1 MKQIKIKKVN
11 FIKLFLF
18 RLTVILLILLAVC
31 MGITYV
37 ARHEYNQEKDLEAK
51 NSLTLFQSGIYEK
64 YNTLQSEGKRDEKL
78 LDEFTNDLQWYVDSA
93 SFCLPAYLSIQET
106 TAFAIYN
113 KDTKELYAISDENA
127 YIFISDYK
135 GLDGFFRYEG
145 NHMKEFEKL
154 YKKMG
159 EIEEAEYGKEF
170 PYSNAY
176 YKYVMD
182 GIYVTDHN
190 TFTPKNIRLVKYD
203 SYTNEELET
212 ILAYNMEPDEPSDY
226 TYIPIDASTDRKV
239 SSEPVLLGFELTGKD
254 NAKSKMLELLDGKSG
269 FGDDLNSILED
280 DCYSMGWSDD
290 DGTRIEATRMDVG
303 NMTLEVIVCNTWDF
317 WAAKGYSFIKLYV
330 VVGLF
335 GLLVVFVWTIY
346 TYKMKKGYYELD
358 RYRKHTTNTLAHDL
372 KTPLTAIL
380 GYTENLQNDTHPE
393 KNSYYLQSIH
403 SNVEYMN
410 GLIEKVLALGKVEE
424 AGYEICKEEFE
435 ISDMLHEVSKKYDI
449 LMGERDLQ
457 IEVSGNATVVSDKV
471 LFTQILDN
479 LIGNGVKYALPG
491 TVIDISVNGK
501 KITFTNQ
508 METPLKQS
516 TDELLKPFVKGDD
529 SRGGITGS
537 GLGLTIVNN
546 IVKLLKYKMTV
557 FTNEN
562 EFIIEIDL

>member
-106 TAFAIYN
+106 AAFAIYN

-190 TFTPKNIRLVKYD
+190 TFAPKNIRLVKYD

-269 FGDDLNSILED
+269 FGDDLNSILEE

-435 ISDMLHEVSKKYDI
+435 ISDMLHEVSEKYDI

-457 IEVSGNATVVSDKV
+457 IEISGNATVVSDKV

-546 IVKLLKYKMTV
+546 IVKLLTYKMTV
-557 FTNEN
+557 STNEN
-562 EFIIEIDL
+562 EFIVEIDL

>member
-51 NSLTLFQSGIYEK
+51 NSLTLFQSSIYEK
-64 YNTLQSEGKRDEKL
+64 YNTLQSEVKRDEKL
-78 LDEFTNDLQWYVDSA
+78 LDEFTNDLQWHVDSA
-93 SFCLPAYLSIQET
+93 SFCWPAYLSIQET

-127 YIFISDYK
+127 YIFIRDYK

-145 NHMKEFEKL
+145 NYMKEFEKL

-170 PYSNAY
+170 PFSNAY

-226 TYIPIDASTDRKV
+226 TYITIDASTDRKV
-239 SSEPVLLGFELTGKD
+239 SSEPVLLGFELSGKD

-269 FGDDLNSILED
+269 FGDDLNSILEE
-280 DCYSMGWSDD
+280 DCDSMGWSDD

-435 ISDMLHEVSKKYDI
+435 ISDMLHEVSEKYDI

-457 IEVSGNATVVSDKV
+457 IEISGNATVVSDKV

-557 FTNEN
+557 STNEN
-562 EFIIEIDL
+562 EFIVEIDL

>member
-1 MKQIKIKKVN
+1 MKQIKMKKVN

-18 RLTVILLILLAVC
+18 RLIVITLILLAVC
-31 MGITYV
+31 IGITYV

-51 NSLTLFQSGIYEK
+51 NSLTLFQSWIYEK
-64 YNTLQSEGKRDEKL
+64 YNSLQSEGKRDEKL
-78 LDEFTNDLQWYVDSA
+78 PDELKNYLQWHVDSS
-93 SFCLPAYLSIQET
+93 SFCLPSYLSLQET
-106 TAFAIYN
+106 AAFAVYN
-113 KDTKELYAISDENA
+113 KDTKERYAISDENA
-127 YIFISDYK
+127 YIFIRDYK

-145 NHMKEFEKL
+145 NHMKEFENL
-154 YKKMG
+154 YNKMG
-159 EIEEAEYGKEF
+159 EIEEEEYGKEF
-170 PYSNAY
+170 PFSNAY
-176 YKYVMD
+176 YKYVVD

-212 ILAYNMEPDEPSDY
+212 LLAYNMEPDEPSDY
-226 TYIPIDASTDRKV
+226 IYVPVDVSTDGKV
-239 SSEPVLLGFELTGKD
+239 SSEPVLFGFELTGKN
-254 NAKSKMLELLDGKSG
+254 NAKAEMMELLEGKSD
-269 FGDDLNSILED
+269 FGEDLNSILED
-280 DCYSMGWSDD
+280 DSYSMGWSDD
-290 DGTRIEATRMDVG
+290 NGTRIEATQMDVG
-303 NMTLEVIVCNTWDF
+303 NMTLEVIACNTWDF
-317 WAAKGYSFIKLYV
+317 WAAKGSSFVKLYV

-335 GLLVVFVWTIY
+335 GLLVVFFWTIY

-358 RYRKHTTNTLAHDL
+358 QYRKRTTDTLAHDL
-372 KTPLTAIL
+372 KTPLAAIL

-393 KNSYYLQSIH
+393 KADYYLQSIH

-410 GLIEKVLALGKVEE
+410 GLVEKVLALGKVEE
-424 AGYEICKEEFE
+424 AGHEICKEEFE
-435 ISDMLHEVSKKYDI
+435 ISDMLHAVSEKYDI

-471 LFTQILDN
+471 LFAQILDN
-479 LIGNGVKYALPG
+479 LIGNAIKYALPG

-546 IVKLLKYKMTV
+546 IVKLLKCKMTV
-557 FTNEN
+557 STNEN
-562 EFIIEIDL
+562 EFIVEIDL

>member
-1 MKQIKIKKVN
+1 MKQIKMKKVN

-18 RLTVILLILLAVC
+18 RLTVITLILIVVC
-31 MGITYV
+31 MGITYI
-37 ARHEYNQEKDLEAK
+37 ARHEYNKEKDWDAKSSLEG
-51 NSLTLFQSGIYEK
+51 FQSGIYEK
-64 YNTLQSEGKRDEKL
+64 YTTLQSEGKEDGEL
-78 LDEFTNDLQWYVDSA
+78 MDEFTNYLQWYVDSA
-93 SFCLPAYLSIQET
+93 SFGLPAYLSIQET

-127 YIFISDYK
+127 YIFIRDYK

-145 NHMKEFEKL
+145 EHMKEFEKL

-269 FGDDLNSILED
+269 FGEDLNSILED
-280 DCYSMGWSDD
+280 DNYSMGWSDD
-290 DGTRIEATRMDVG
+290 NGTRIEATRMDVG
-303 NMTLEVIVCNTWDF
+303 NMTLEVIICNTWDF
-317 WAAKGYSFIKLYV
+317 WAAKGSSFIKLYV

-358 RYRKHTTNTLAHDL
+358 QYRKRTTDTLAHDL

-424 AGYEICKEEFE
+424 SGYQLEKEE
-435 ISDMLHEVSKKYDI
+435 LHVTDIIDVVEEKYESLI
-449 LMGERDLQ
+449 REKDLQ
-457 IEVSGNATVVSDKV
+457 IEVKGDAELLTDKV
-471 LFTQILDN
+471 LFMQIIDN
-479 LIGNGVKYALPG
+479 LIGNAVKYGLAG
-491 TVIDISVNGK
+491 TVIDISIEQG

-508 METPLKQS
+508 MENAIKQPPE
-516 TDELLKPFVKGDD
+516 ELLNPFVKGND
-529 SRGGITGS
+529 SRSGTTGS
-537 GLGLTIVNN
+537 GLGLTIVSY
-546 IVKLLKYKMTV
+546 IVKLLKYKMHVATK
-557 FTNEN
+557 EN
-562 EFIIEIDL
+562 DFVVEIEL